1 MAKAKN
7 TTSNV
12 IKSIVLILVGLTC
25 VYPIYW
31 MICLSFKTE
40 TESSA
45 FPFSLPQHLMDV
57 GFSNYDFVLKNVELI
72 RGFKNSF
79 IYTLGV
85 LIIATVICTMGA
97 YAISRMRSKLSKPIY
112 TYYVVGLAVPG
123 MVLMVPTYMITK
135 FLGMVGTHWAVVIPC
150 TGGVVSGSIL
160 LMVAFMKSLPFE
172 LEEAAAIDGCN
183 VYNSFVKIMFPMVKP
198 AVATR
203 AMLIFLWMWNEFGW
217 SKILAIK
224 DYLRPI
230 TIEIAGFFRSTY
242 VTNWGQVGAAVV
254 MTSAPSV
261 IAYCIGNK
269 NIEQALTAG
278 AILK

>member
-1 MAKAKN
+1 MFKVKYLIGDLARKL
-7 TTSNV
+7 
-12 IKSIVLILVGLTC
+12 VLILMGITC

-40 TESSA
+40 AESNSS
-45 FPFSLPQHLMDV
+45 PYTLPKHLAEV
-57 GFSNYDFVLKNVELI
+57 GFDNYAYVLKNVELF

-85 LIIATVICTMGA
+85 LIIATIVATMGA

-123 MVLMVPTYMITK
+123 MVLMVPTFMITK
-135 FLGMVGTHWAVVIPC
+135 FLGLVGTHWAVILPLV
-150 TGGVVSGSIL
+150 GGCVAGSIL
-160 LMVAFMKSLPFE
+160 LMIAFMKSLPFE

-183 VYNSFVKIMFPMVKP
+183 VYNSFLKIMFPMVKP

-203 AMLIFLWMWNEFGW
+203 AMLIFLWVWNEFGW

-230 TIEIAGFFRSTY
+230 TIEIAGFFKSTY
-242 VTNWGQVGAAVV
+242 VTHWGVVGAAVV
-254 MTSAPSV
+254 MTSAPSI